1 MKLKYLF
8 PLFAMLFFFS
18 CAEDPLPEEEEME
31 MEEEMEEVIE
41 ICDTDRYTSPIF
53 TEVDSVMNVKF
64 AESNPLTA
72 HPNDLFMDIYM
83 PAEGT
88 DTLTNRPVIIWAF
101 GGAFIGGSRDQMHF
115 LARQSAKFGYVSAS
129 MDYRLLSVFPLP
141 DSTIVMNTAVKASS
155 DMKAAIRHF
164 VMSADQGNEFNIDP
178 DQIYVGGISSG
189 AITALMTGIVTDEDI
204 DNDFLR
210 SLIDNNGGIAGNTGS
225 EENRSY
231 DYSVKGIVNLSGA
244 VYKLDFLDATDPPIF
259 SVHGDDD
266 EVVPYVFGM
275 PNVLIPIEFNLYGS
289 KSIFD
294 KCEEVGLRND
304 LVTINGG
311 GHVDIYS
318 EDEYAQ
324 IREDFF
330 DLGYQFLKDEICN

>member
-1 MKLKYLF
+1 MKIKYLL
-8 PLFAMLFFFS
+8 PLLAFLFVCS
-18 CAEDPLPEEEEME
+18 CAEDPLPEEAEME

-53 TEVDSVMNVKF
+53 NEIDSIMGIRF

-72 HPNDLFMDIYM
+72 HPNDLFMDVFM

-88 DTLTNRPVIIWAF
+88 DTLTKRPVMIWAF
-101 GGAFIGGSRDQMHF
+101 GGAFIGGAREDMHF
-115 LARQSAKFGYVSAS
+115 LARESAKLGYVSAS
-129 MDYRLLSVFPLP
+129 IDYRLLAIFPLP

-155 DMKAAIRHF
+155 DMKAAVRHF
-164 VMSADQGNEFNIDP
+164 KMSADQGNEMNIDP

-210 SLIDNNGGIAGNTGS
+210 GLIDNNGGIAGNSGS
-225 EENRSY
+225 AENQSY
-231 DYSVKGIVNLSGA
+231 DYSVKGVVNLSGA
-244 VYKLDFLDATDPPIF
+244 VYKLDFIDSTDPPIF
-259 SVHGDDD
+259 SVHGDAD

-289 KSIFD
+289 KAMFD
-294 KCEEVGLRND
+294 RSEEVGLRND

-311 GHVDIYS
+311 GHVDIYVDDS
-318 EDEYAQ
+318 FAQ
-324 IREDFF
+324 TRADFF
-330 DLGYQFLKDEICN
+330 ALGYQFLKDEICK